1 MKAGA
6 AGSSIA
12 PGELVG
18 LEEEESLLK
27 KHRMLPL
34 GLAGLVA
41 VVLTAVGFVAS
52 GTAAPQATFKAG
64 LVSDVGRFNDK
75 GFNQNQLTGMKKAAK
90 TLKIQYRAVESRSAG
105 DY

>member
-1 MKAGA
+1 M
-6 AGSSIA
+6 
-12 PGELVG
+12 
-18 LEEEESLLK
+18 K

-34 GLAGLVA
+34 GLAGVIA

-75 GFNQNQLTGMKKAAK
+75 GFNQNQLTGMKQASKDPEDPVPGG
-90 TLKIQYRAVESRSAG
+90 RVPVG
-105 DY
+105 G